1 MCVYVYRRQIQ
12 FKIDSNVFFY
22 DTRLFCFLFSV
33 AKKQVAPILLS
44 SMNIHIYC
52 VFVRVKKKRKI
63 FKSLVTIIVHV
74 SRIYNNNVNKN
85 NFRKKQVN
93 IFSMIFPHFHFH
105 FNRLSKRKI
114 FRYLVI
120 DHQKMIMM
128 MMMMKN
134 EWTSEQTSFFFWQI
148 ISGLSSSSD
157 SIWSKK
163 KKKKK
168 SITIDLCI
176 DQ

>member
-1 MCVYVYRRQIQ
+1 MTEVVEIVETYWVNKSKKKKSNYYQIYDYSFIFDSTRLCLCVHHFVLPK
-12 FKIDSNVFFY
+12 KIDVPN
-22 DTRLFCFLFSV
+22 T
-33 AKKQVAPILLS
+33 LS
-44 SMNIHIYC
+44 I
-52 VFVRVKKKRKI
+52 
-63 FKSLVTIIVHV
+63 
-74 SRIYNNNVNKN
+74 KN
-85 NFRKKQVN
+85 ERKKCIVYSQ
-93 IFSMIFPHFHFH
+93 HFHFH

-128 MMMMKN
+128 MMKN

-148 ISGLSSSSD
+148 ISGLSSSSSSD